1 MILSNIIHAT
11 LLILTVCM
19 TRGKYETS
27 ICTWLFRSLS
37 GAQWMACLPSA
48 LDVIGL
54 NPVRNSK
61 FVFVPRSWYANYRL
75 FVSFG
80 WNFFFPLGTPSLAE
94 PLIIS
99 SVLETIS
106 RFSYLPTDV
115 EITLEANP
123 TSAETGQL
131 RYFVFVFYFYSIL

>member
-1 MILSNIIHAT
+1 MFDRK
-11 LLILTVCM
+11 V
-19 TRGKYETS
+19 
-27 ICTWLFRSLS
+27 
-37 GAQWMACLPSA
+37 
-48 LDVIGL
+48 
-54 NPVRNSK
+54 
-61 FVFVPRSWYANYRL
+61 

>member
-1 MILSNIIHAT
+1 M
-11 LLILTVCM
+11 V
-19 TRGKYETS
+19 
-27 ICTWLFRSLS
+27 
-37 GAQWMACLPSA
+37 CLPSA

-54 NPVRNSK
+54 NLSGILNLCLSHDHDTLIIACFFNN
-61 FVFVPRSWYANYRL
+61 FVWCLIVNCLSVL
-75 FVSFG
+75 VEQ
-80 WNFFFPLGTPSLAE
+80 NFLPLGTPSLAE

-123 TSAETGQL
+123 TSAETGRL
-131 RYFVFVFYFYSIL
+131 RYFVFVSYFYSIL